1 MLTLR
6 FAQKFLAYLAK
17 NQKRKNR
24 VERKRKRKTSVSSF
38 LPINKSSNNGILM
51 RLVDIDNTSIKFY
64 ITEELRNDPKY
75 IACWNRLDEGFF
87 QPWQQHLKLLEAQLT
102 ADQVQQIFA
111 AAEKEQ
117 TATGGNSTILGKIV
131 EKIVPDSMLQ
141 KLSDN
146 LPEPDPN
153 AANDPQFQQKAT
165 QAVNALPV
173 DAQTKGG
180 LMQIVKNA
188 VTNPA
193 VQPIVLSLVG
203 SVIGGL
209 MSKVGPVIAVTFPG
223 GGTVAAGVTGAI
235 VAGAVAVAAAK
246 IQGKSW
252 KDAFKGAIKPA
263 LAGAA
268 GAVVGKLAGDFISS
282 IGSGDAKA
290 AAVPAAGDGDIQKGL
305 AADQAMQDRLLNK
318 FPPDQGYTFGANGK
332 SIEVYDANGT
342 KVFTGDIPLK
352 TMDPQTFADL
362 TSQGK
367 MATPGVSSGSISSD
381 PMAGVTSTPAA
392 PVAAAPATNTTTM
405 VANEPVIAGQP
416 LSQQQMAVV
425 DMSKSMGNTPAPE
438 VQAAYDLAKSG
449 PSAATDTGSNL
460 ASNTADAASSA
471 KPFGAG
477 MDPDYLQRVVD
488 AGGKSGVRFKI
499 SPEDAAKALDW
510 QAQNGRQGLKQSREY
525 TGHPL
530 SEGQVYMIFNRVVT
544 RNDRLLAEGWLAEGP
559 MDWIKKTAKN
569 LTTKVTADKLNK
581 AWQAAGSPLDSEA
594 LSKILGDA
602 GVNADVVKKVY
613 ADLKIGAEAQ
623 PQAMTVDQVNDLL
636 AKLPVDRK
644 VRLVNYMKNQLKV
657 A

>member
-1 MLTLR
+1 
-6 FAQKFLAYLAK
+6 
-17 NQKRKNR
+17 
-24 VERKRKRKTSVSSF
+24 
-38 LPINKSSNNGILM
+38 M
-51 RLVDIDNTSIKFY
+51 RLVDLDNTSIKFY

-75 IACWNRLDEGFF
+75 TAYWNRLDEGFF

-282 IGSGDAKA
+282 MGSGDAKA
-290 AAVPAAGDGDIQKGL
+290 AAAPAAGDGDIQKGL
-305 AADQAMQDRLLNK
+305 AADQAMQDRMLNK
-318 FPPDQGYTFGANGK
+318 FPPDQGYTFGASGK

-342 KVFTGDIPLK
+342 KVFTSDIPLK
-352 TMDPQTFADL
+352 TMDAQTFADL

-367 MATPGVSSGSISSD
+367 MATPGISSGSVSSD

-392 PVAAAPATNTTTM
+392 PVAAAPATNTTTTTM
-405 VANEPVIAGQP
+405 VANEPVVAGQP

-425 DMSKSMGNTPAPE
+425 DMSKSMGNTPSPE
-438 VQAAYDLAKSG
+438 VQAAYDLAKQSA
-449 PSAATDTGSNL
+449 PSQSTEVPL
-460 ASNTADAASSA
+460 ADQPNQGRL
-471 KPFGAG
+471 K
-477 MDPDYLQRVVD
+477 LQ
-488 AGGKSGVRFKI
+488 
-499 SPEDAAKALDW
+499 
-510 QAQNGRQGLKQSREY
+510 QMRQGLKQSREY

-581 AWQAAGSPLDSEA
+581 AWQAAGSPLDSEE

-613 ADLKIGAEAQ
+613 TDLKIGAEAQ
-623 PQAMTVDQVNDLL
+623 PQAMTMDQVNAII

>member
-1 MLTLR
+1 
-6 FAQKFLAYLAK
+6 
-17 NQKRKNR
+17 
-24 VERKRKRKTSVSSF
+24 
-38 LPINKSSNNGILM
+38 M
-51 RLVDIDNTSIKFY
+51 RLVDLDNTSIKFY
-64 ITEELRNDPKY
+64 ITESLRNDPRY
-75 IACWNRLDEGFF
+75 TPHWDRLDEGFF
-87 QPWQQHLKLLEAQLT
+87 KPWQQHLKLVEAQLT
-102 ADQVQQIFA
+102 ADQIQQIFA

-117 TATGGNSTILGKIV
+117 TATGGNATVLGKIV

-209 MSKVGPVIAVTFPG
+209 MSKVGPFISMTFPG
-223 GGTVAAGVTGAI
+223 GGTAAAAVTGAI
-235 VAGAVAVAAAK
+235 VAGTVAVAAAK

-263 LAGAA
+263 LAGAV
-268 GAVVGKLAGDFISS
+268 GATLGKLAGDFIGSM
-282 IGSGDAKA
+282 GSGGDKA
-290 AAVPAAGDGDIQKGL
+290 AAGGLGADAEAGM

-318 FPPDQGYTFGANGK
+318 FPPDQGYTFGARGN
-332 SIEVYDANGT
+332 SVEVFDANGN

-352 TMDPQTFADL
+352 TMDAQTFADL

-367 MATPGVSSGSISSD
+367 MATPGISSGAAASD
-381 PMAGVTSTPAA
+381 PTAGTGIKDFMPNYDQAQEIPTRPTTSSGI
-392 PVAAAPATNTTTM
+392 M
-405 VANEPVIAGQP
+405 VANEPVVPGQP

-425 DMSKSMGNTPAPE
+425 DMSRSMGNTPSPE
-438 VQAAYDLAKSG
+438 VQAAYDLAKQ
-449 PSAATDTGSNL
+449 SAP
-460 ASNTADAASSA
+460 AAPPPVPPEQA
-471 KPFGAG
+471 GEIKPVWRNKTR
-477 MDPDYLQRVVD
+477 MPQ
-488 AGGKSGVRFKI
+488 GV
-499 SPEDAAKALDW
+499 SD
-510 QAQNGRQGLKQSREY
+510 SREY
-525 TGHPL
+525 LGQRL

-544 RNDRLLAEGWLAEGP
+544 RNDRMLAEGWLAEGP

-581 AWQAAGSPLDSEA
+581 AWKAAGSPLDSEA
-594 LSKILGDA
+594 VSKVLGDA

-623 PQAMTVDQVNDLL
+623 PQAMTMDQVNAII

>member
-1 MLTLR
+1 
-6 FAQKFLAYLAK
+6 
-17 NQKRKNR
+17 
-24 VERKRKRKTSVSSF
+24 
-38 LPINKSSNNGILM
+38 M
-51 RLVDIDNTSIKFY
+51 RLVDLDNTSIKFY
-64 ITEELRNDPKY
+64 ITESLRNDPRY
-75 IACWNRLDEGFF
+75 TPHWDRLDEGFF
-87 QPWQQHLKLLEAQLT
+87 KPWQQHLKLVEAQLT
-102 ADQVQQIFA
+102 ADQIQQIFA

-117 TATGGNSTILGKIV
+117 TATGGNATVLGKIV

-209 MSKVGPVIAVTFPG
+209 MSKVGPFISMTFPG
-223 GGTVAAGVTGAI
+223 GGTAAAAVTGAV

-263 LAGAA
+263 LAGAV
-268 GAVVGKLAGDFISS
+268 GATLGKLAGDFIGSM
-282 IGSGDAKA
+282 GSGGDKA
-290 AAVPAAGDGDIQKGL
+290 AAGGLGADAEAGM

-318 FPPDQGYTFGANGK
+318 FPPDQGYTFGARGN
-332 SIEVYDANGT
+332 SVEVFDANGN

-362 TSQGK
+362 TNQGK
-367 MATPGVSSGSISSD
+367 MATPGISSGAAASD
-381 PMAGVTSTPAA
+381 PLAGTGVSGSGSAALDKFMPNYDQAQEIPTRPTTSSGI
-392 PVAAAPATNTTTM
+392 M
-405 VANEPVIAGQP
+405 VANEPVVPGQP

-425 DMSKSMGNTPAPE
+425 DMSRSMGNTPSPE
-438 VQAAYDLAKSG
+438 VQAAYDLAKQ
-449 PSAATDTGSNL
+449 SAP
-460 ASNTADAASSA
+460 AAPPPVPPEQA
-471 KPFGAG
+471 GEIKPVWRNKTR
-477 MDPDYLQRVVD
+477 MPQ
-488 AGGKSGVRFKI
+488 GV
-499 SPEDAAKALDW
+499 SD
-510 QAQNGRQGLKQSREY
+510 SREY
-525 TGHPL
+525 LGQRL

-544 RNDRLLAEGWLAEGP
+544 RNDRMLAEGWLAEGP

-581 AWQAAGSPLDSEA
+581 AWQAAGSPLDPEA
-594 LSKILGDA
+594 VSKVLGDA

-623 PQAMTVDQVNDLL
+623 PQAMTMDQVNAII

>member
-1 MLTLR
+1 
-6 FAQKFLAYLAK
+6 
-17 NQKRKNR
+17 
-24 VERKRKRKTSVSSF
+24 
-38 LPINKSSNNGILM
+38 M
-51 RLVDIDNTSIKFY
+51 RLVDLDNTSIKFY

-75 IACWNRLDEGFF
+75 TAYWNRLDEGFF

-282 IGSGDAKA
+282 MGSGDAKA
-290 AAVPAAGDGDIQKGL
+290 AAAPAAGDGDIQKGL

-318 FPPDQGYTFGANGK
+318 FPPDQGYTFGASGK

-352 TMDPQTFADL
+352 TMDAQTFADL

-367 MATPGVSSGSISSD
+367 MATPGISSGSVSSD

-392 PVAAAPATNTTTM
+392 PVAAAPATNTTTTTM
-405 VANEPVIAGQP
+405 VANEPVVAGQP

-425 DMSKSMGNTPAPE
+425 DMSKSMGNTPSPE
-438 VQAAYDLAKSG
+438 VQAAYDLAKQSA
-449 PSAATDTGSNL
+449 PSQSTEVPL
-460 ASNTADAASSA
+460 ADQPNQGRL
-471 KPFGAG
+471 K
-477 MDPDYLQRVVD
+477 LQ
-488 AGGKSGVRFKI
+488 
-499 SPEDAAKALDW
+499 
-510 QAQNGRQGLKQSREY
+510 QMRQGLKQSREY

-613 ADLKIGAEAQ
+613 TDLKIGAEAQ
-623 PQAMTVDQVNDLL
+623 PQAMTIDQVNAII

>member
-17 NQKRKNR
+17 NQKKKNR

-38 LPINKSSNNGILM
+38 LTINKSSNNGILM
-51 RLVDIDNTSIKFY
+51 RLVDLDNTSIKFY

-75 IACWNRLDEGFF
+75 TAYWNRLDEGFF

-282 IGSGDAKA
+282 MGSGDAKA
-290 AAVPAAGDGDIQKGL
+290 AAAPAAGDGDIQKGL

-318 FPPDQGYTFGANGK
+318 FPPDQGYTFGASGK

-342 KVFTGDIPLK
+342 KVFTSDIPLK
-352 TMDPQTFADL
+352 TMDAQTFADL

-367 MATPGVSSGSISSD
+367 MATPGISSGSVSSD

-392 PVAAAPATNTTTM
+392 PVAAAPATNTTTTTM
-405 VANEPVIAGQP
+405 VANEPVVAGQP

-425 DMSKSMGNTPAPE
+425 DMSKSMGNTPSPE
-438 VQAAYDLAKSG
+438 VQAAYDLAKQSA
-449 PSAATDTGSNL
+449 PSQSTEVPL
-460 ASNTADAASSA
+460 ADQPNQGRL
-471 KPFGAG
+471 K
-477 MDPDYLQRVVD
+477 LQ
-488 AGGKSGVRFKI
+488 
-499 SPEDAAKALDW
+499 
-510 QAQNGRQGLKQSREY
+510 QMRQGLKQSREY

-581 AWQAAGSPLDSEA
+581 AWQAAGSPLDSEE

-613 ADLKIGAEAQ
+613 TDLKIGAEAQ
-623 PQAMTVDQVNDLL
+623 PQAMTMDQVNAII